1 MSEINN
7 PNEIF
12 INDLCKKVPIIENI
26 FRKGEIEK
34 TLNDFENELLL
45 NNDINNE
52 NEIEIKIKNWRENFK
67 LSNIKINEI
76 IKLFKDENY
85 KNNSEIQQ
93 EIKKKLKSIIEF
105 IMKNIDES
113 IINHL
118 IPQLIKSILL
128 YIGFIR
134 IVLFSSTSTTTTMT
148 MTDANKE
155 IEIKDLHETIKES
168 INFISNNIKSL
179 QTKEQYYY
187 LNGIDLILK
196 SDISIYPLDYQLIIE
211 KPFLSKSQC
220 EGCIGDLETE
230 YYPEVLLPISNNSI
244 IFRVDGQS
252 IRQSPISEH
261 ALGRIYTFKLEPI
274 TNCFGQFLSNQLSLK
289 VKLANAST
297 AFKNKPISIR
307 VFSILHYDEKEMQNN
322 NNNNDNNNYNYE
334 IQLGNNFDTVKIISD
349 VDHEFNIINDHSYNL
364 IKSLN
369 IKKPFRC
376 GYSDTTIGFSK
387 DLGTDPILNI
397 RHKLQKPTSTLTTDI
412 SGRILFVEIFVKQ
425 PIKID

>member
-1 MSEINN
+1 MSEFN

-12 INDLCKKVPIIENI
+12 INELCKKVPIIENI

-34 TLNDFENELLL
+34 TLNDLENELLL
-45 NNDINNE
+45 NNENE
-52 NEIEIKIKNWRENFK
+52 NEIKIKNWRENFK
-67 LSNIKINEI
+67 LSDIKINEI

-93 EIKKKLKSIIEF
+93 EIKKKLKSIIGF

-113 IINHL
+113 ILNYL

-134 IVLFSSTSTTTTMT
+134 IVLFSTTATT
-148 MTDANKE
+148 MTDAIKE

-168 INFISNNIKSL
+168 ISFISNNIKSL
-179 QTKEQYYY
+179 KSNEQYY

-196 SDISIYPLDYQLIIE
+196 SDISIYPLDYQLVIE

-220 EGCIGDLETE
+220 EGCIEDLDNE
-230 YYPEVLLPISNNSI
+230 YYPEVLLPISNNPI
-244 IFRVDGQS
+244 ILRVDGQS

-274 TNCFGQFLSNQLSLK
+274 TNCVGQFLSNQLSLK

-297 AFKNKPISIR
+297 SFKNKLISIR
-307 VFSILHYDEKEMQNN
+307 VFSILHYDNN
-322 NNNNDNNNYNYE
+322 NNNYNYD

-349 VDHEFNIINDHSYNL
+349 VDHEFNIINDDSYNL

-369 IKKPFRC
+369 IKKPFKC

-397 RHKLQKPTSTLTTDI
+397 RHKLQKPTSTLTTEI
-412 SGRILFVEIFVKQ
+412 SGRILFIEIIVKQ
-425 PIKID
+425 PPQQN

>member
-1 MSEINN
+1 MSEIN

-34 TLNDFENELLL
+34 NLNDFENELLL
-45 NNDINNE
+45 LNIE
-52 NEIEIKIKNWRENFK
+52 NELEIKIKNWRENFK
-67 LSNIKINEI
+67 LSDIKINEI

-85 KNNSEIQQ
+85 KNNSEIQK

-113 IINHL
+113 ILNYL

-134 IVLFSSTSTTTTMT
+134 IVLFSTTTTT
-148 MTDANKE
+148 TTTTTIITDANKE
-155 IEIKDLHETIKES
+155 IEIKDLHEIIKES
-168 INFISNNIKSL
+168 INFISSNIKSL
-179 QTKEQYYY
+179 QSKEY

-220 EGCIGDLETE
+220 EGCIEDLETE
-230 YYPEVLLPISNNSI
+230 YYPEVLLPISNHPI

-261 ALGRIYTFKLEPI
+261 ALGRIYTFKLDPI
-274 TNCFGQFLSNQLSLK
+274 TNCVGQFLSNQLSLK

-297 AFKNKPISIR
+297 SFKNKLISIR
-307 VFSILHYDEKEMQNN
+307 VFSILHYNNDNNNNN
-322 NNNNDNNNYNYE
+322 NNNNDYNYE
-334 IQLGNNFDTVKIISD
+334 IQLGNNFDTVKIISN
-349 VDHEFNIINDHSYNL
+349 VDNEFNIINDDSYNL

-369 IKKPFRC
+369 IKKPFKC

-397 RHKLQKPTSTLTTDI
+397 RHKLKKPTSTLTTDI
-412 SGRILFVEIFVKQ
+412 SGRILFVEIIVKQ
-425 PIKID
+425 PCQQN